1 MTNIHTDPAKRHSFA
16 LIVNAKYA
24 NPNGDP
30 NDGNRPRTRHDGHG
44 SISDVSVKRKVRDY
58 ISSMAELGY
67 VTPEGKIYVNRGTMK
82 ATNDELGKMA
92 SEDKKLN
99 MSGVIATKFV
109 DVRLFGGL
117 ITFQGTNGVNLRGP
131 VQVFNGNSLSVI
143 DPHREAVVTPAR
155 DDDKKQGSFGERWRV
170 ENAIYVVHGDYSP
183 ALAGY
188 GPNITTPEGARA
200 IGRTGTTAA
209 DLELLW
215 AGLVNSYEHNAST
228 RGDID
233 VAALVVTT
241 HDHPLGSASRDSVR
255 ALIHVSPDGG
265 VVVDEAE
272 GLTTTIM
279 RPMGDPYS

>member
-1 MTNIHTDPAKRHSFA
+1 MSNIHTDPTKRHSFA
-16 LIVNAKYA
+16 LIINAKYA

-44 SISDVSVKRKVRDY
+44 TISDVSIKRKVRDY
-58 ISSMAELGY
+58 IAAMAELGFE
-67 VTPEGKIYVNRGTMK
+67 TPEGTIYVNRGSMK

-92 SEDKKLN
+92 ADKKLN
-99 MSGVIATKFV
+99 MSAVIASKFV

-117 ITFQGTNGVNLRGP
+117 ITYKGTNGVNLRGP
-131 VQVFNGNSLSVI
+131 VQIANGISLNVI

-155 DDDKKQGSFGERWRV
+155 DNDVKQGSFGERWRV
-170 ENAIYVVHGDYSP
+170 ENTIYVVHGDYSP

-188 GPNITTPEGARA
+188 GPNIATVDAARA
-200 IGRTGTTAA
+200 IGRTGTTEA
-209 DLELLW
+209 DLSLLW

-233 VAALVVTT
+233 VSALVIAT
-241 HDHPLGSASRDSVR
+241 HAQPLGSLSRDAIR
-255 ALIHVSPDGG
+255 ALIHVTADGD
-265 VVVDEAE
+265 VTVDDAE
-272 GLTTTIM
+272 GITTMIR

>member
-1 MTNIHTDPAKRHSFA
+1 MTNIHTDPTKRHSFA
-16 LIVNAKYA
+16 LVINAKYA

-67 VTPEGKIYVNRGTMK
+67 VTPEGAIYVNRGTMK
-82 ATNDELGKMA
+82 STNDTLGEMA
-92 SEDKKLN
+92 KNKKLN
-99 MSGVIATKFV
+99 MAAEIATRFV
-109 DVRLFGGL
+109 DIRLFGGL
-117 ITFQGTNGVNLRGP
+117 ITYKGSNGVNLRGP
-131 VQVFNGNSLSVI
+131 VQVANGISLGVI

-155 DDDKKQGSFGERWRV
+155 DDDEKQGSFGERWRV
-170 ENAIYVVHGDYSP
+170 ENTIYVVHGDYSP

-188 GPNITTPEGARA
+188 GPNIANAEAARK
-200 IGRTGTTAA
+200 IGRTGTTQA

-233 VAALVVTT
+233 VAALVVIT
-241 HDHPLGSASRDSVR
+241 HQQPLGSAGRDTVR
-255 ALIHVSPDGG
+255 SLINVNTDGT
-265 VVVDEAE
+265 VKVNEAD
-272 GLTTTIM
+272 GLTSTIM
-279 RPMGDPYS
+279 RPLGDPYS

>member
-16 LIVNAKYA
+16 LVINAKYA

-44 SISDVSVKRKVRDY
+44 TISDVSVKRKVRDY

-67 VTPEGKIYVNRGTMK
+67 ITPEGRIYVNRGTMK
-82 ATNDELGKMA
+82 STNDELGKMA
-92 SEDKKLN
+92 GDKKLN
-99 MSGVIATKFV
+99 MSAEIATKFV

-117 ITFQGTNGVNLRGP
+117 ITYKGTNGVNLRGP
-131 VQVFNGNSLSVI
+131 VQISNGISLSVI
-143 DPHREAVVTPAR
+143 DPHREAVVTPSR
-155 DDDKKQGSFGERWRV
+155 DDDGKQGSFGERWRV
-170 ENAIYVVHGDYSP
+170 ENAVYIVHGDYSP

-188 GPNITTPEGARA
+188 GPNITTAEAARA
-200 IGRTGTTAA
+200 IGRTGTTVA

-233 VAALVVTT
+233 VSALVVVT

-255 ALIHVSPDGG
+255 ALIHASADGA
-265 VVVDEAE
+265 VTVDNVG
-272 GLTTTIM
+272 GLTSTIM
-279 RPMGDPYS
+279 RPIGDPYS